1 MSCDA
6 SRYGKDA
13 SRVGWGA
20 TLNGKRSTK
29 VIELT
34 QSGLSS
40 RASVFGSSMQGDPCA
55 SYWCL
60 VEAKQL
66 QVMTAT

>member
-6 SRYGKDA
+6 SRYSKDA

-34 QSGLSS
+34 QSGSSS
-40 RASVFGSSMQGDPCA
+40 RAHIVSVCH
-55 SYWCL
+55 
-60 VEAKQL
+60 VEAKQS

>member
-6 SRYGKDA
+6 SRYSKDA

-34 QSGLSS
+34 QSGSSISSS
-40 RASVFGSSMQGDPCA
+40 RAHIVSVCH
-55 SYWCL
+55 
-60 VEAKQL
+60 VEAKQP